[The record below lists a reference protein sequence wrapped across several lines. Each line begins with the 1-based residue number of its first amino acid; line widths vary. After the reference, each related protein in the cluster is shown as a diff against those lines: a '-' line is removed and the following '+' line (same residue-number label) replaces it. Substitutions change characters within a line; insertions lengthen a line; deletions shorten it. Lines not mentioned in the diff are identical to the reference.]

1 MTVASV
7 ETVEDRS
14 SLGFSIPLAAVR
26 AEGDSLATRLSGS
39 KRPAPREDEDAD
51 DDVSALSEFS
61 MDNSD
66 VFDLSLVS
74 PLCHQ
79 LLETKRR
86 MLAQPSADDKDGQSP
101 RTDSSSRSDD
111 EASEQTA
118 SPSKQATDKPRTTSS
133 RPSQRHNPALEGLS
147 PEAILQRKAQR
158 RREQVRAASRRCRD
172 RQRKETEDLRKKV
185 FQLEEFIAHTIK
197 SYEWELRQQRGRV
210 DALERENALLAQRLG
225 GSSPVASMPEQHDV
239 FDPELEF
246 EPESLHSPSFEP
258 VKVEDNDPSMSP
270 LAKFPASV
278 HSHHHQLDSSTPSDS
293 SMTDFWNEEGYPEM
307 LLETVADTKRVLISM
322 LGSTCPIYT
331 STQIFGW
338 DFDFWID
345 GPRYFAK
352 DRKFFPGFR
361 AYELAQRQHHVDVN
375 RYLETFTEIKEK
387 ETLKVINEHVKI
399 MRTVKSLPGKPVNQS
414 LTVQFAS
421 PVDGCNG
428 SRWVVA
434 ERSIGELKSLKYGV
448 EKECN
453 GYVFEDV
460 IKVLEDG
467 SKVEGCLVQ
476 GVGGFECDGKQPEA
490 LIEELMK
497 AFSTVVLRWEGLFV
511 NDYIQEDA
519 GFADIELDFD
529 LRPMC

>member
-1 MTVASV
+1 MTVASAQ
-7 ETVEDRS
+7 TVEGG

-26 AEGDSLATRLSGS
+26 AEGDALPTRLSGA
-39 KRPAPREDEDAD
+39 KRSAREHE
-51 DDVSALSEFS
+51 DDVAALAEFS
-61 MDNSD
+61 MDDSD

-86 MLAQPSADDKDGQSP
+86 MLAQPPGDDKDGQSP
-101 RTDSSSRSDD
+101 RTDSSSHSDD
-111 EASEQTA
+111 ETSERSASLQPSEAA
-118 SPSKQATDKPRTTSS
+118 SPSSKLAADKRTASA

-197 SYEWELRQQRGRV
+197 SYEWELRQQHERV
-210 DALERENALLAQRLG
+210 GELERENALLTQRVGAEPL
-225 GSSPVASMPEQHDV
+225 SEQHEV
-239 FDPELEF
+239 FSAELELDA
-246 EPESLHSPSFEP
+246 ESLHSPSFEP
-258 VKVEDNDPSMSP
+258 VKMEDHDPSMSP
-270 LAKFPASV
+270 LSKFPASV
-278 HSHHHQLDSSTPSDS
+278 QSLSQHHHMESPGSEAGV
-293 SMTDFWNEEGYPEM
+293 DFWNEEGYPEM
-307 LLETVADTKRVLISM
+307 LLETVADTKRALISM

-345 GPRYFAK
+345 GQRYFAK

-361 AYELAQRQHHVDVN
+361 AYELAQRQHHVDIG
-375 RYLETFTEIKEK
+375 RYMETFTEIKEK
-387 ETLKVINEHVKI
+387 EALKIINEHVKI
-399 MRTVKSLPGKPVNQS
+399 MRTVKALPGKPVNQS

-434 ERSIGELKSLKYGV
+434 ERSIGELRSLKYGV

-467 SKVEGCLVQ
+467 TKVEGCLVQ
-476 GVGGFECDGKQPEA
+476 GVGGFECDGKQPEM
-490 LIEELMK
+490 LIGELMK

-511 NDYIQEDA
+511 NDYLQEDA